1 MRRVSVPLRA
11 AGVCMALG
19 GLLIAPSA
27 AHPSIIGDRSVAEVV
42 MATGGWRAMH
52 LAVLWGGA
60 LTVIGAAGI
69 VTLYEDGLGR
79 VGHAALAA
87 VFVGA
92 VVTAG
97 IMATE
102 AVMFP
107 AVAEHAPHL
116 IDVDGPVI
124 GDFGARVGGSFSV
137 ALPLG
142 LAVLAGAVFRRR
154 DHRAPALML
163 ALGAFGWIAFQ
174 LPFVPYLGPAATL
187 VWSAAQVWW
196 GRVLWRSE

>member
-1 MRRVSVPLRA
+1 
-11 AGVCMALG
+11 
-19 GLLIAPSA
+19 
-27 AHPSIIGDRSVAEVV
+27 

-52 LAVLWGGA
+52 LAVLWGAA
-60 LTVIGAAGI
+60 LTVVGAAGI
-69 VTLYEDGLGR
+69 VTLFADGLGR

-107 AVAEHAPHL
+107 AVAQHAPYV

-124 GDFGARVGGSFSV
+124 GEFGARVGGAFSV

-142 LAVLAGAVFRRR
+142 MAVLGAAAFRENAYRG
-154 DHRAPALML
+154 AALML
-163 ALGAFGWIAFQ
+163 VVGAFGWIAFQ

-187 VWSAAQVWW
+187 VWGAAQVWW
-196 GRVLWRSE
+196 GQVLWRSE